1 MAFKKNNPGCCDCQE
16 VPCQDQCFIPCTG
29 ATDQGDCIICEIDIQ
44 LPAPNIVGR
53 DPLLL
58 PPEECPEEA
67 PCWACYQFFDQ
78 RLTFSGGFAE
88 YRCND
93 WLISSVGLTASG
105 STGSFAAIVRNQ
117 IYQLFLA
124 CWNAINYS
132 CPYDSNVGPCPSS
145 NVAIT
150 GLAAF
155 AQFDGFNTGHLFEL
169 SGNEWDGSCGKL
181 TFKIGYTVFEYSPSY
196 DTDPIT
202 DPGNCNDYK
211 WTAYLHTFELNY
223 CTCDDVL
230 EPFTFVSTQSVD
242 SCAGGVEDPCHVDE
256 ATITLKRLNNG
267 ENCKP
272 CHCVNCV
279 GYKNSELMLEVTG
292 PLVNGTFVLPV
303 SLGNPNGTTNCIYE
317 LGIGYHGDC
326 EQSIFLRVV
335 LNCLACDQFRAGL
348 IVYTE
353 RIGGGFFESVLGTID
368 AIDCGDTKEFTDLEY
383 PTTPPTP
390 ECDLAG
396 HTFQLSFVPA

>member
-1 MAFKKNNPGCCDCQE
+1 MAFKKNSPGCCDCQD
-16 VPCQDQCFIPCTG
+16 VPCEDHCLFPCTG
-29 ATDQGDCIICEIDIQ
+29 AAAPGDCSICEIDIQ
-44 LPAPNIVGR
+44 LPTPDTVGR

-67 PCWACYQFFDQ
+67 PCWACFQFFD
-78 RLTFSGGFAE
+78 RKFTFGGVYSGE
-88 YRCND
+88 CND
-93 WLISSVGLTASG
+93 WLLSFV
-105 STGSFAAIVRNQ
+105 STITGYQSNVPHIFRNGV
-117 IYQLFLA
+117 YQLFLT
-124 CWNAINYS
+124 CWDARNYS
-132 CPYDSNVGPCPSS
+132 CPYDSSIGPCPSS
-145 NVAIT
+145 NIAIT
-150 GLAAF
+150 GLAEF
-155 AQFDGFNTGHLFEL
+155 AQFDGFNTGHIFEL
-169 SGNEWDGSCGKL
+169 SGNEWDGSCGKI
-181 TFKIGYTVFEYSPSY
+181 TFKIGYTVLEYSPGFN
-196 DTDPIT
+196 TDPIT
-202 DPGNCNDYK
+202 DPGSCTDYK
-211 WTAYLHTFELNY
+211 WTAYLQTFELDY
-223 CTCDDVL
+223 CTCEDLL

-256 ATITLKRLNNG
+256 ATIRLKRFNSG

-272 CHCVNCV
+272 CDCVNCV
-279 GYKNSELMLEVTG
+279 GYKNSELVLEVTG

-303 SLGNPNGTTNCIYE
+303 SVANFYYSINCVYE

-335 LNCLACDQFRAGL
+335 LDCLACDQFRARL

-390 ECDLAG
+390 ECNLAG